1 MQVEVRGKAAHA
13 GVEPESGRNVVME
26 IAHQIL
32 QVRKL
37 GNREK
42 QTTVNFTVVK
52 AGDRANVI
60 PDSALAQDDVRAAV
74 LEEFDRVETDLTKV
88 AAKKLISD
96 TQVTILLDRKF
107 PPMQKTKQTA
117 VLAAKAQA
125 IYGELGRVLTL
136 EGSGGAADSI
146 FAAGIGMPTLDGLG
160 LVGGKAH
167 TADEYVEVERIV
179 PRLYLLTRLLMVL
192 GSGK

>member
-1 MQVEVRGKAAHA
+1 
-13 GVEPESGRNVVME
+13 ME

-74 LEEFDRVETDLTKV
+74 LEEFDRV
-88 AAKKLISD
+88 
-96 TQVTILLDRKF
+96 
-107 PPMQKTKQTA
+107 
-117 VLAAKAQA
+117 
-125 IYGELGRVLTL
+125 
-136 EGSGGAADSI
+136 
-146 FAAGIGMPTLDGLG
+146 
-160 LVGGKAH
+160 
-167 TADEYVEVERIV
+167 
-179 PRLYLLTRLLMVL
+179 
-192 GSGK
+192 